1 MSNKLT
7 REDVRK
13 IAQLARLESN
23 PSDEFL
29 DKFTKDLGSILEYID
44 VLQSVDTDGI
54 SPLDGVRTIT
64 IEELR
69 EDKVDPDQEG
79 YLRTRNNIIRNFP
92 TKQGD
97 LLILPGIFEE

>member
-29 DKFTKDLGSILEYID
+29 DK
-44 VLQSVDTDGI
+44 
-54 SPLDGVRTIT
+54 
-64 IEELR
+64 
-69 EDKVDPDQEG
+69 
-79 YLRTRNNIIRNFP
+79 
-92 TKQGD
+92 
-97 LLILPGIFEE
+97 LLKI